1 MTYACRWAVKY
12 TIGLFIRAIHPTDS
26 LEGFIA
32 GGTTFPKSQRAN
44 TRFPAERRDFTRR
57 IRNLSYKRNIIEGKR
72 DNKNVLSKRRQ
83 KLVTFDSLIEKV
95 SLSLSSFLLSF
106 SLFFCRSFSFTHSH
120 SFTFSP
126 SLSLTFSLAN
136 PALFYFSPLFGR
148 VVFGLNICMSRVSL
162 NVMSSIFNFERK
174 FLIERKLRKMMHRV
188 CVSYEEAAESYRR
201 SRKNTLSDVCTSKV
215 E

>member
-95 SLSLSSFLLSF
+95 SLSL
-106 SLFFCRSFSFTHSH
+106 FFCRSFSFTHSH

-126 SLSLTFSLAN
+126 SLSFTFSLAN
-136 PALFYFSPLFGR
+136 PALFFTSLPFSAA
-148 VVFGLNICMSRVSL
+148 S
-162 NVMSSIFNFERK
+162 
-174 FLIERKLRKMMHRV
+174 FLG
-188 CVSYEEAAESYRR
+188 
-201 SRKNTLSDVCTSKV
+201 
-215 E
+215 

>member
-95 SLSLSSFLLSF
+95 SLSLSLFLSF
-106 SLFFCRSFSFTHSH
+106 FLIHSLSFFHFL
-120 SFTFSP
+120 
-126 SLSLTFSLAN
+126 SLSLTHFFSSQSGAFL
-136 PALFYFSPLFGR
+136 LLSPFRPRRFWVKHLYVACF
-148 VVFGLNICMSRVSL
+148 FKC
-162 NVMSSIFNFERK
+162 NVQYLQFREEIFN
-174 FLIERKLRKMMHRV
+174 
-188 CVSYEEAAESYRR
+188 
-201 SRKNTLSDVCTSKV
+201 
-215 E
+215 